1 MSWVKIDDRY
11 AHHPK
16 ILAAG
21 PLAMALDIA
30 GMCYAAAHE
39 TDGRIPT
46 AALALLTPFLTPPK
60 QRAAAAKLVE
70 VGRWETIPGGW
81 QIHDFLAYNP
91 SAAERHE
98 RLDFNAR
105 RQALFRDKDLR
116 EAVRKRDQ
124 NHCRYCNREVRWK
137 DRRGDLGGTYD
148 HIDPRG
154 PNSTENLVVACRS
167 CNSSKGNRTPAEA
180 GMVLLPIYRGP
191 TPEARSEPDYKQGSR
206 PHPRPAE
213 GGDGDP
219 PKPPHPQPSG
229 PAPPSSATPGGDAD
243 AAGQTHPPPTLTSTN
258 GSTGDPPS
266 EAGTDP
272 QTGLPPEVI
281 AAFDAALGPNWRRS
295 FPSKTDQN
303 PDEFEAKRKQ
313 ELARLEALIAS
324 ETNVDEV
331 AP

>member
-1 MSWVKIDDRY
+1 VSWVKIDDRY

-91 SAAERHE
+91 TAADR
-98 RLDFNAR
+98 A
-105 RQALFRDKDLR
+105 A
-116 EAVRKRDQ
+116 KRDQ
-124 NHCRYCNREVRWK
+124 QADRVRRHRDK
-137 DRRGDLGGTYD
+137 KRDGNALQ
-148 HIDPRG
+148 PR
-154 PNSTENLVVACRS
+154 PRNAP
-167 CNSSKGNRTPAEA
+167 GNTAP
-180 GMVLLPIYRGP
+180 G
-191 TPEARSEPDYKQGSR
+191 

-229 PAPPSSATPGGDAD
+229 PASPTSATPGGDAD
-243 AAGQTHPPPTLTSTN
+243 SAGQTHPPPTLTSPN

-266 EAGTDP
+266 ETGTDP

-303 PDEFEAKRKQ
+303 PAEFEAKRKQ

-324 ETNVDEV
+324 ETNADEA